1 MPQDDR
7 CFQNVYV
14 ASMLCCHCWMF
25 SLSDALPMQ
34 SCPSKVWLLC
44 QCGRTDLCA
53 ASLICLVSYRS
64 MLLHE
69 IGGILWLTLG
79 RCWLHSCRMFILLVE
94 YGLVHRGDCIN
105 CETCY
110 FCFDP
115 AFVWPSFGRADFHSL
130 YLACKPFPGLCACSR
145 TGRWCASV
153 VAIRSLSVH

>member
-1 MPQDDR
+1 MLWFWFLNTGNFGIRLPPGCVKPLCHRMTGVSKMYAANQ
-7 CFQNVYV
+7 VSWYV

-34 SCPSKVWLLC
+34 SYPSNVWVLC
-44 QCGRTDLCA
+44 QCGRATQ
-53 ASLICLVSYRS
+53 LICLVSYRS

-69 IGGILWLTLG
+69 IGGIS
-79 RCWLHSCRMFILLVE
+79 CWLNSCGMFSLLVE

-115 AFVWPSFGRADFHSL
+115 AFVWPSLGLSLIHISEPTRRA
-130 YLACKPFPGLCACSR
+130 
-145 TGRWCASV
+145 
-153 VAIRSLSVH
+153 